1 MNIRPAPGA
10 YLWQF
15 ENAVFDES
23 AMILRVNGADV
34 DLARKPLEL
43 LALLLNH
50 AGEVVTKEEILDALW
65 PDRDISEASLT
76 NCVARLRTALSDEDH
91 TIVRTAHGFGYRFDA
106 PVTMREADPRT
117 ILLPPWVDLSPG
129 DAVPDRPGWTLVRK
143 LGAGGHG
150 DAWLGEAKGGVEQR
164 VFKFAAQDAGL
175 IALRR
180 EVALGRLLRE
190 GLGPRNDLNRILD
203 WNFAED
209 PYFIETAYWPE
220 GNLAEWCASQ
230 GGIAAVPLQTR
241 IELAAEIA
249 DALSAAHGM
258 GVLHKDLKP
267 ANILI
272 RIDQAGRPGIVLTD
286 FGSGRALDLSRF
298 AELGITGFDGP
309 ATGPETTSGTALY
322 RAPELLEGAASTVQ
336 ADLYAL
342 GVLLFQLVTG
352 DFRRPLAP
360 GWEALVEDKLLQSDI
375 AVAADRDPAKRI
387 GDAAEFARRLRH
399 LDQRH
404 IEASRESE
412 KQAEFLRQRVALDRA
427 RARRIPI
434 VALIVALA
442 AGLSASTWLFLRAQ
456 QAQTRVEAS
465 AAQERAVTSF
475 LTDDLLSSANPLLA
489 GNPDIKVKEVL
500 GTASANLDKHF
511 PNGGL
516 DRAAIEMA
524 LGQVYSGLADP
535 KQAEALLKGALQ
547 RRRAALGDAAP
558 ETQAVRIALAD
569 LYERDV
575 NHDGLRRIGQDILA
589 AGSTT
594 GATRLHGRY
603 AEVVTDCDTQSGTN
617 CIRSLRPVL
626 ASARKLLGPRN
637 PFTLRIQSDLAYHLA
652 NNEHIAEAVPMARE
666 AVFRSAQFYGAGH
679 PLVQERRYQFAEIL
693 IQAGKIPEA
702 ISILQDIRRV
712 LLKISGH
719 ETELT
724 ARATNQIGHA
734 YAGLKRYDDAL
745 PYLREALAYNLATR
759 GEMFE
764 GTYEGYNNIANVL
777 ASLGRNEEAIAAG
790 QKAFDLERRA
800 AGPNNPD
807 TLWFENNLA
816 TYYLKD
822 GNSAEAIRV
831 WTDVVRR
838 GRSQFTHGEWDL
850 AHFLFH
856 LGEAQTIAGDEKSAQ
871 ASLTEAVE
879 RFTAALGAN
888 NERTLK
894 AKAALLKS
902 TK

>member
-1 MNIRPAPGA
+1 MDAKTLRQSR
-10 YLWQF
+10 LWRF
-15 ENAVFDES
+15 GNAAFDEQALTLS
-23 AMILRVNGADV
+23 VAGAEV
-34 DLARKPLEL
+34 DLERRPLEL
-43 LALLLNH
+43 LALLLEH
-50 AGEVVTKEEILDALW
+50 AGEVVTKDEILDALW

-76 NCVARLRTALSDEDH
+76 KCVARLRSALADEDH
-91 TIVRTAHGFGYRFDA
+91 TLIRTAHGFGYRFAA
-106 PVTMREADPRT
+106 PVTVQQVEARAIVIPPR
-117 ILLPPWVDLSPG
+117 VALSAG
-129 DAVPDRPGWTLVRK
+129 DKVPHRPGWVLVRK
-143 LGAGGHG
+143 LGAGGFG
-150 DAWLGEAKGGVEQR
+150 DAWLGERAGTDEQR
-164 VFKFAAQDAGL
+164 VFKFTSQDSGL
-175 IALRR
+175 VALRR

-209 PYFIETAYWPE
+209 PYFIETTYWPE
-220 GNLAEWCASQ
+220 GNLAEWCAAQ
-230 GGIAAVPLQTR
+230 GGIAAVPLKTR

-272 RIDQAGRPGIVLTD
+272 RVDVAGRPGIVLTD

-298 AELGITGFDGP
+298 AALGITGFDGP

-322 RAPELLEGAASTVQ
+322 RAPELHEGAASTVQ

-375 AVAADRDPAKRI
+375 AIAADRDPAKRI

-404 IEASRESE
+404 VEALRESE
-412 KQAEFLRQRVALDRA
+412 RQAEFRKQRIALDRA
-427 RARRIPI
+427 QARRIPI
-434 VALIVALA
+434 LALIVVLAL
-442 AGLSASTWLFLRAQ
+442 GLSASSWLYLRAQ
-456 QAQTRVEAS
+456 AS
-465 AAQERAVTSF
+465 AAQARAVTSF

-535 KQAEALLKGALQ
+535 KHAEALLKAALQ
-547 RRRAALGDAAP
+547 RRRAALGDGAP
-558 ETQAVRIALAD
+558 ETQSIRIALAD

-575 NHDGLRRIGQDILA
+575 NHEGLRQIGRDILA
-589 AGSTT
+589 ADSSDD
-594 GATRLHGRY
+594 ATRLHGRY
-603 AEVVTDCDTQSGTN
+603 AEAVTDCDAQSGTN
-617 CIRSLRPVL
+617 CISSLRPVL
-626 ASARKLLGPRN
+626 TDARRLLGPRD
-637 PFTLRIQSDLAYHLA
+637 PFTLRIQSDLAYHLG
-652 NNEHIAEAVPMARE
+652 NNEHTAEAVPMARE
-666 AVFRSAQFYGAGH
+666 AVFLSAQSYGAEH
-679 PLVQERRYQFAEIL
+679 PIVQERRYQLAEIL
-693 IQAGKIPEA
+693 IQAGRIPEA
-702 ISILQDIRRV
+702 IAILQNIRRV

-734 YAGLKRYDDAL
+734 YAGMKRYDDAL
-745 PYLREALAYNLATR
+745 PYLRDALAYNIATR
-759 GEMFE
+759 GEAFE
-764 GTYEGYNNIANVL
+764 GSYEGYNNIASVL
-777 ASLGRNEEAIAAG
+777 ASMGHTKEAIAAG
-790 QKAFDLERRA
+790 RKAFELERRA
-800 AGPNNPD
+800 AGPDNPD
-807 TLWFENNLA
+807 TIWFENNLA
-816 TYYLKD
+816 TYHLKD
-822 GNSAEAIRV
+822 GNAAEAVRI
-831 WTDVVRR
+831 WTDVVQR
-838 GRSQFTHGEWDL
+838 GRGQFTHGEWDL

-856 LGEAQTIAGDEKSAQ
+856 LGEAQTIAGDRQGAR
-871 ASLTEAVE
+871 ASLTESVA
-879 RFTAALGAN
+879 RFTTALGPK

-894 AKAALLKS
+894 AKVALAQA
-902 TK
+902 TGQP